1 VVLGSLRALRI
12 FSQSSARDAV
22 FIAATMTYRDDNDA
36 LHARKE
42 ALEHDL
48 DAAKKKLAESDDLA
62 FRAARMERELIEV
75 EARLRGEKKRL
86 PMLDNLRVASPCNAS
101 WDEMKGD
108 ERVRFCS
115 HCEKNVFN
123 LSAMTRDEAEALIL
137 ATNAKICVRM
147 YRRADGTM
155 LTEDCPEG
163 LRKKRRKRL
172 AAALVGG
179 AAVAAAASFA
189 SARQGA
195 RVVQGEPMIMPSSQ
209 VLPVS
214 ATPSITPPAT
224 PPVEHPVSPE
234 MGQMMMGE
242 PAMPEQPQPP
252 SVPAHPRRV
261 RR

>member
-1 VVLGSLRALRI
+1 
-12 FSQSSARDAV
+12 
-22 FIAATMTYRDDNDA
+22 MTYRDDNDA
-36 LHARKE
+36 LQARKQSLE
-42 ALEHDL
+42 AEIG
-48 DAAKKKLAESDDLA
+48 AAKKKLAESDDLA

-108 ERVRFCS
+108 ERVRFCG

-147 YRRADGTM
+147 YRRADGTV
-155 LTEDCPEG
+155 LTEDCPDG

-189 SARQGA
+189 SARQSA
-195 RVVQGEPMIMPSSQ
+195 RVVQGEPTMIVPSSQ

-214 ATPSITPPAT
+214 ATPSTPPSS
-224 PPVEHPVSPE
+224 PPVEPQVSPE
-234 MGQMMMGE
+234 MGQMVMGE
-242 PAMPEQPQPP
+242 PAMPEHPQPP